1 MGGPPLES
9 EKHSRVCSP
18 PGVSEGYQGI
28 WLHVNGAKDS
38 FAPSP
43 RVPGVTA
50 WIDLGLRFKGTRP
63 VQLREDHVVVIRTDL
78 AEAVQGGM
86 ILLRDEHAMAVLLLM
101 LHNTLSGKCPRSS
114 HLGIMVRSA
123 NSALLAKEP
132 HPCQAFLDSSP
143 HFPCFVGSSPVL
155 LCKSR
160 TRSFWAMPV
169 R

>member
-1 MGGPPLES
+1 
-9 EKHSRVCSP
+9 V
-18 PGVSEGYQGI
+18 
-28 WLHVNGAKDS
+28 
-38 FAPSP
+38 
-43 RVPGVTA
+43 
-50 WIDLGLRFKGTRP
+50 
-63 VQLREDHVVVIRTDL
+63 
-78 AEAVQGGM
+78 

-101 LHNTLSGKCPRSS
+101 LHDTVSGKCPRPG

-143 HFPCFVGSSPVL
+143 LFLCFVGISPVL
-155 LCKSR
+155 LCKSG